1 MFLVLNDGGQVKFAD
16 AEFFYLEEL
25 LGSIDVSL
33 AKTNA
38 QLMKSDVWDR
48 DCMCDKGE
56 YLIGAGFC
64 AMQRYLFD
72 ILRDV
77 EIDPGLAR
85 ELGPKSRNGAAVAK
99 LVHSA
104 ANYWKHEPEW
114 HYWLSELQ
122 DRAQK
127 TVDTILHSRDSADY
141 PLSDLLADLCGE
153 NELLLVNCLPYLSE
167 WRSPV
172 WEKVSKNV

>member
-1 MFLVLNDGGQVKFAD
+1 MFLVLNDGEQMKFAD
-16 AEFFYLEEL
+16 TEFSHLEEL
-25 LGSIDVSL
+25 LVSIDVSL

-38 QLMKSDVWDR
+38 QIMRLDVWDR
-48 DCMCDKGE
+48 GSLYDKGE

-64 AMQRYLFD
+64 AMQRCLFD

-77 EIDPGLAR
+77 KIDPGLAR
-85 ELGPKSRNGAAVAK
+85 GLGPTSKNGVAVAK

-122 DRAQK
+122 GRAQE

-153 NELLLVNCLPYLSE
+153 KELLLVNCLPYLSE
-167 WRSPV
+167 WRSAV
-172 WEKVSKNV
+172 WEYISKNV